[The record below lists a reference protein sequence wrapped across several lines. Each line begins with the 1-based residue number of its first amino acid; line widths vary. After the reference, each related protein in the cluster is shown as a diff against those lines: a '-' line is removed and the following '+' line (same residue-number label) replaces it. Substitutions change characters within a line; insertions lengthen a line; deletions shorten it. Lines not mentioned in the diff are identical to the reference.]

1 MKGII
6 KKGSLRCVAFAAA
19 CLITV
24 SDANY
29 FNITEVCTASSVSDV
44 YKTWKQGDSRWASL
58 HLGRSPYTMG
68 GYGCAVTSLAA
79 LLVHAGNFT
88 DSDFDPGV
96 FCRLMG
102 QYDGFGS
109 SGDII
114 WWKVSKIAPGFSFKE
129 TYYFEKAASNEE
141 KFAKIKSL
149 YKEGY
154 YLIIDVKDSGH
165 WVAID
170 RIENDTIY
178 SIDPG
183 GNRNPDVF
191 KQYDPKGTTCIKIF
205 KCLIIR

>member
-96 FCRLMG
+96 LFI
-102 QYDGFGS
+102 F
-109 SGDII
+109 
-114 WWKVSKIAPGFSFKE
+114 
-129 TYYFEKAASNEE
+129 
-141 KFAKIKSL
+141 
-149 YKEGY
+149 
-154 YLIIDVKDSGH
+154 
-165 WVAID
+165 
-170 RIENDTIY
+170 TI
-178 SIDPG
+178 PA
-183 GNRNPDVF
+183 
-191 KQYDPKGTTCIKIF
+191 
-205 KCLIIR
+205 